1 MKEFFNRIFRVKEN
15 GKNKNNAITES
26 EKGAFLMSF
35 EFQKFSKIQLYF
47 GVHLG
52 QVVEFDVNIFNQV
65 FKCLLSKT
73 NIPNSHYGYIQQK
86 LDFKESFFTNQEFL
100 EAIKKDLALYLV
112 ENGTYAKVYFLDKYL
127 RVLSVIL
134 TYSDLKDTD
143 VLKQINNLLSPL
155 GDYYNKH
162 QTVLG
167 ES

>member
-1 MKEFFNRIFRVKEN
+1 M
-15 GKNKNNAITES
+15 
-26 EKGAFLMSF
+26 
-35 EFQKFSKIQLYF
+35 
-47 GVHLG
+47 
-52 QVVEFDVNIFNQV
+52 
-65 FKCLLSKT
+65 
-73 NIPNSHYGYIQQK
+73 
-86 LDFKESFFTNQEFL
+86 DFKESFFTNQEFL

>member
-73 NIPNSHYGYIQQK
+73 KIPN
-86 LDFKESFFTNQEFL
+86 
-100 EAIKKDLALYLV
+100 
-112 ENGTYAKVYFLDKYL
+112 
-127 RVLSVIL
+127 
-134 TYSDLKDTD
+134 
-143 VLKQINNLLSPL
+143 
-155 GDYYNKH
+155 
-162 QTVLG
+162 
-167 ES
+167 